1 MAEFIKGD
9 VGILYVYDTVATAYK
24 PVACLTSNSL
34 STTLGIIETQTK
46 CDPGETIKGAGSFN
60 YNLSLEGNYIDTTSV
75 GGDTAKASHDF
86 LLTLQQNQATGSI
99 GLINWKLDTGL
110 ADTPDYYGFAI
121 ISELEAD
128 FPTGDEF
135 ATFTGTLEGS
145 GAVLTIDPV

>member
-1 MAEFIKGD
+1 MANFIKGD
-9 VGILYVYDTVATAYK
+9 EAILYVYDTLTTAYK

-75 GGDTAKASHDF
+75 GGDTAKASHDY
-86 LLTLQQNQATGSI
+86 LLILQQNQATGSQGFI
-99 GLINWKLDTGL
+99 TWRLGTGL
-110 ADTPDYYGFAI
+110 ADTPFYYGFAI

-135 ATFTGTLEGS
+135 STFSSTFEGS
-145 GAVLTIDPV
+145 GAVLTTDPA